1 MEIGYFKGDI
11 CNRNG
16 CQGTMQRADG
26 VCRCHLNP
34 PCSYCENNEIICDEC
49 GEVFATGDKENWQNE
64 INLKG
69 NKMLKIINIDIKPT
83 YEVDNY
89 GVMTTKLVGESFEI
103 KILFDK
109 DGVPTYRFHTSMRI
123 EGNTIYF
130 SSLDEA
136 KAYIERLMMGLTLDH
151 IKRVAEIVE

>member
-1 MEIGYFKGDI
+1 MEIGYSKGDI

-26 VCRCHLNP
+26 VCRCHINP

-49 GEVFATGDKENWQNE
+49 GEVFATGDEENWQNE

-83 YEVDNY
+83 YEVDN
-89 GVMTTKLVGESFEI
+89 GVLRAKRLGDRFVI
-103 KILFDK
+103 KMLFDK
-109 DGVPTYRFHTSMRI
+109 DGLLTYQVNTSL
-123 EGNTIYF
+123 NNDTF
-130 SSLDEA
+130 CFPSLADA
-136 KAYIERLMMGLTLDH
+136 KGYIERLMLKITLEH
-151 IKRVAEIVE
+151 IARAAEILEDK

>member
-26 VCRCHLNP
+26 VCSCHLNP

-49 GEVFATGDKENWQNE
+49 GEVFATGDEENWQNE

-69 NKMLKIINIDIKPT
+69 NEMLKIIRININPEYTNHQGKL
-83 YEVDNY
+83 
-89 GVMTTKLVGESFEI
+89 TTK
-103 KILFDK
+103 
-109 DGVPTYRFHTSMRI
+109 
-123 EGNTIYF
+123 TIYSEYIINPLF
-130 SSLDEA
+130 KCEETKYEAFKAEISPHKELCDTLTEA
-136 KAYIERLMMGLTLDH
+136 KQYINQLILNET
-151 IKRVAEIVE
+151 IECISKVAEIVE